1 MKKFWDN
8 FEEILCAF
16 ALVIMAIITFINV
29 FSRKVSFINLS
40 FTQELVTTM
49 FVWVCCLAAAAAFK
63 TNSHM
68 GFSYLTDKL
77 TGPIKTTHTYV
88 RAILITVNYL
98 IWLYYGAEMVW
109 RQAHYN
115 MLTGVL
121 EMPIWMIGI
130 AIPLSAVLSIYLISS
145 TCFMDA
151 ETVFEMLAVSQFT
164 LRCMPPLISLRTSA
178 FSNSSRALCAPRA
191 ARISLIPSRPL
202 I

>member
-68 GFSYLTDKL
+68 GFAYLTDKL
-77 TGPIKTTHTYV
+77 TGTTKKVHTYL
-88 RAILITVNYL
+88 RASLISVNY
-98 IWLYYGAEMVW
+98 IVWLVYGIDVVY

-130 AIPLSAVLSIYLISS
+130 AIPLSAVLSIIRLWQYTMGKRFGDSEEVNL
-145 TCFMDA
+145 
-151 ETVFEMLAVSQFT
+151 
-164 LRCMPPLISLRTSA
+164 
-178 FSNSSRALCAPRA
+178 N
-191 ARISLIPSRPL
+191 
-202 I
+202 

>member
-16 ALVIMAIITFINV
+16 ALVIMAIITFITV

-130 AIPLSAVLSIYLISS
+130 AIPLSAVLSIYRLWVYTYINKDN
-145 TCFMDA
+145 TTQQELM
-151 ETVFEMLAVSQFT
+151 
-164 LRCMPPLISLRTSA
+164 
-178 FSNSSRALCAPRA
+178 
-191 ARISLIPSRPL
+191 
-202 I
+202 